1 MKKIIASAVGLMLAG
16 GIATTA
22 SAAIENQFGGYW
34 RTRFTYEDN
43 FSGKDTASRE
53 YVDTRTRLFYT
64 AKFSDDFKFVN
75 KFEFNTGWGDTT
87 RTQTV
92 TVDGK
97 SYNVSSAGL
106 GAGGDIGADGKG
118 NWRVKNSYADFNMG
132 PAVNAKVGI
141 QGFTVARGFIFDD
154 DAAGVMLTGK
164 AGQVSVIGAWINLS
178 NEDVA
183 GWDMATSATLDQNVF
198 AALVP
203 VKINDN
209 MSVTPYF
216 VYHKVSNYEAFTATG
231 DADNWYLGAD
241 ADLKFGTVSVWGTAI
256 YNGGEINDV
265 DNKAYLGAVGA
276 DAGIV
281 HGQFFYASGD
291 DGADATENNAFV
303 SAPGTSAGFTSPG
316 VGSSYYWA
324 EILGL
329 GIFDNSLSAGSKG
342 DDITNMWAGN
352 VGVTV
357 KPMDKLKITG
367 DVWYASLAEDNAT
380 GDTELG
386 VEFDGIVSYSI
397 YDNLTADAVFAYLL
411 SGDATG
417 EEDVMEGGLRLS
429 LKF

>member
-1 MKKIIASAVGLMLAG
+1 MKKIIASAVGLMLVG
-16 GIATTA
+16 GVAATTA

-43 FSGKDTASRE
+43 FSGTDTASKE

-87 RTQTV
+87 KTQTV
-92 TVDGK
+92 TVKNADGTSTK
-97 SYNVSSAGL
+97 YNVTSAGL
-106 GAGGDIGADGKG
+106 GAGGDLGADGKG

-132 PAVNAKVGI
+132 PMVNAKVGI
-141 QGFTVARGFIFDD
+141 QGATIARGFIFDD
-154 DAAGVMLTGK
+154 DFAGVMLTGK
-164 AGQVSVIGAWINLS
+164 FGQVSAIGAWLNLS
-178 NEDVA
+178 NEDVVAIDQSTFA
-183 GWDMATSATLDQNVF
+183 GLDQNIF

-203 VKINDN
+203 VKINDG

-216 VYHKVSNYEAFTATG
+216 VYHKISNNEAFLVTQ

-256 YNGGEINDV
+256 YNGGKINDV
-265 DNKAYLGAVGA
+265 DNKGYLGAVGA

-291 DGADATENNAFV
+291 DGKDAAENDAFV
-303 SAPGTSAGFTSPG
+303 SAPGR
-316 VGSSYYWA
+316 SYYWS
-324 EILGL
+324 EIMGL
-329 GIFDNSLSAGSKG
+329 GIFDNSASNGSPADG
-342 DDITNMWAGN
+342 ISNVWAGN
-352 VGVTV
+352 AGVTF
-357 KPMDKLKITG
+357 KPMDKLKLTG
-367 DVWYASLAEDNAT
+367 DVWYASLAEDNKA
-380 GDTELG
+380 GDKELG
-386 VEFDGIVSYSI
+386 WELDGVASYSI
-397 YDNLTADAVFAYLL
+397 YDNLTADAVFAYLF

-417 EEDVMEGGLRLS
+417 KEDVMEGGVRLS